1 MGFATK
7 TTGHVE
13 RLRKATDRRTL
24 KADAVLGV
32 YVQVI
37 QKGVVT
43 TEEWRGL
50 SRTDADSLDVNTDAS
65 TLGGVV
71 RAWLGGVRVTVASGN
86 ASSWFTVFA
95 CWGTEVRTEIARVGD
110 TDLFDVFR
118 RTTVYSVEVPG
129 VAAANIEYT

>member
-24 KADAVLGV
+24 RAEDVLGF
-32 YVQVI
+32 YVQVV

-50 SRTDADSLDVNTDAS
+50 SRADADSLDVNTDAS
-65 TLGGVV
+65 TLGGVE
-71 RAWLGGVRVTVASGN
+71 RTWLGGVRVTVASGN

-129 VAAANIEYT
+129 VDSANIEYK

>member
-13 RLRKATDRRTL
+13 KLRRATDRRTL
-24 KADAVLGV
+24 RAEDVLGF
-32 YVQVI
+32 YVQVF
-37 QKGVVT
+37 QRAVVT

-50 SRTDADSLDVNTDAS
+50 SWADAESLDVNTDAS
-65 TLGGVV
+65 SLGGVE
-71 RAWLGGVRVTVASGN
+71 RPWLGGVRVTVASGN
-86 ASSWFTVFA
+86 ASSWITVFA

-118 RTTVYSVEVPG
+118 RATDYSVEAPG
-129 VAAANIEYT
+129 VGSISYI